1 MEQFPLFRHTGSDRE
16 WNNRP
21 ARWTVTPHT
30 KRNKTDE
37 NGTVEQAASATNH
50 IWKRSRGVPFQDPP
64 RSRRAPRQLSPRRV
78 VLYPAPCTPHPV
90 PRTLYPA
97 PCTPHPAPAP
107 CTRTLH
113 PHPAPAPCTPHPA
126 HPTPTCRIPRPAV
139 ATPQIRIRQFA
150 TVCDRVIFREP
161 NTTIAKEDLHQWKKA
176 HSRNRTTCPRS
187 SSPSCRTSSWPHRL
201 VALGVIDTLP

>member
-37 NGTVEQAASATNH
+37 NGTVEQGASATNR

-78 VLYPAPCTPHPV
+78 VLYPAPCTPHPPVASPAQLSQPLRYGFDSLRRFATEYFFGNPTPLSPRKTCTNGRRPTVGIERPVQEAVRRHAV
-90 PRTLYPA
+90 PR
-97 PCTPHPAPAP
+97 HG
-107 CTRTLH
+107 
-113 PHPAPAPCTPHPA
+113 
-126 HPTPTCRIPRPAV
+126 PTV
-139 ATPQIRIRQFA
+139 
-150 TVCDRVIFREP
+150 
-161 NTTIAKEDLHQWKKA
+161 
-176 HSRNRTTCPRS
+176 
-187 SSPSCRTSSWPHRL
+187 SSPWVSSTHYRDFER
-201 VALGVIDTLP
+201 ALGHNA

>member
-37 NGTVEQAASATNH
+37 NGTVEQGASATNR

-78 VLYPAPCTPHPV
+78 VLYPAPCT
-90 PRTLYPA
+90 RTL
-97 PCTPHPAPAP
+97 
-107 CTRTLH
+107 
-113 PHPAPAPCTPHPA
+113 